1 MFHRKGRS
9 IRHIAWRGLGF
20 YMLLAANG
28 QKTAAPLCL
37 GNAAETLM
45 KTVISARAA
54 GQKTEQHHKSYGF
67 QETCKNRWLQCNSRI
82 RSIVRNLTVKSMLP
96 WRLPG
101 ISWPPLETI
110 GIHCISSAQPWGGSM
125 RTTRAIEAS
134 AEILRLSGK
143 RRKPLATVTF
153 RRSRDAEDLRR
164 TQMMHRQR
172 AVHQKLAKVTYW
184 NPCRKPL

>member
-1 MFHRKGRS
+1 MR
-9 IRHIAWRGLGF
+9 
-20 YMLLAANG
+20 LAE
-28 QKTAAPLCL
+28 KTAAPP
-37 GNAAETLM
+37 
-45 KTVISARAA
+45 
-54 GQKTEQHHKSYGF
+54 KSYGF
-67 QETCKNRWLQCNSRI
+67 QETFKNRWLQCTSRI
-82 RSIVRNLTVKSMLP
+82 RSIMRNLTVECMLSLP

-101 ISWPPLETI
+101 ISWTPLKTI

-143 RRKPLATVTF
+143 RRKPLTAVTF

-172 AVHQKLAKVTYW
+172 AVDQKLAKAAYW
-184 NPCRKPL
+184 NPCRKLL